1 MGGSVHFGFHN
12 TGHNTVPS
20 IKFLNP
26 YETIDW
32 VLLTQVTQQARQ
44 VSNEKIINRTIQ
56 HRLAITICGL
66 V

>member
-32 VLLTQVTQQARQ
+32 VLLTQVTQQGKS
-44 VSNEKIINRTIQ
+44 VMKK
-56 HRLAITICGL
+56 
-66 V
+66 